1 MLESWTRAVIR
12 HRVIVLGIWVILT
25 SLGAFAGSKLE
36 GHLTTSL
43 SVPQSDSA
51 KADQIL
57 TDRFHENIEGSFTIF
72 FKFSS
77 ASKSQILGF
86 KSKISAATQSIP
98 GASVKTQK
106 AIGGILFASVATP
119 YSLTEAAKNT
129 DLLRSA
135 LDRQGL
141 RRALI
146 TGPPAINHDVTP
158 LLGSDL
164 KNGQHLAL
172 LLTLLILIL
181 VLGLCR
187 AVFIPFL
194 FALATISLT
203 LGIVYLL
210 SHRFLMVSYI
220 PNIVELIGL
229 GLAIDYSLLIVHRLR
244 RELMASRQI
253 CIDDAILNTMQTAGK
268 TVLISGISV
277 AIGLATL
284 FLVPIPFVRSLGV
297 AGLLVPTISVLA
309 VLTLQPALL
318 SFLGRNGATPWR
330 YRGLMAQSDLMN
342 SFWAKVGKFVIK
354 RPKVI
359 FTFSSLVLILLGAS
373 IFWLQTT
380 PSSLTAIP
388 HQLES
393 AQAIA
398 LATGKG
404 GPGIITPNEI
414 VVDLG
419 AAHLATQSSVEGAR
433 SKFVSQLSQ
442 DSEVV
447 AVASGNTGSFID
459 PTGQFL
465 RVYVFGN
472 HELGAKATKDLV
484 NRIRGKYVHQSAFPA
499 GTKIFVG
506 GAPAQ
511 GADLLKVIFNTFPW
525 IVFLMLFLAYLL
537 LLRTFKSLILPLK
550 AILMDLISIMVAFGS
565 MVCVFK
571 FGFGKSI
578 FGTYQL
584 DQVEAWV
591 LIFLFAVLFGL
602 SMDYEVFIVNRMKEA
617 KENGATNNEAIV
629 EGLANTGGV
638 VTAAAIIFV
647 GALSGLIVG
656 HFAGLQ
662 ELGIGLAVG
671 VLVDATIIR
680 GLLLPSSMVLLGRWN
695 WWLPASVARAIKTK
709 ASPLEVREARP

>member
-12 HRVIVLGIWVILT
+12 HRAAVLWIWVALT
-25 SLGAFAGSKLE
+25 GLGLFAGSNLD
-36 GHLTTSL
+36 GHLTTAL
-43 SVPQSDSA
+43 SVPRSDSA
-51 KADQIL
+51 KVDQIL
-57 TDRFHENIEGSFTIF
+57 TERFHENIEGSFTIF
-72 FKFSS
+72 FKFTD
-77 ASKSQILGF
+77 ATNSQILAF
-86 KSKISAATQSIP
+86 KAKISAATQSIP

-119 YSLTEAAKNT
+119 YSLTQAAKYT
-129 DLLRSA
+129 SA
-135 LDRQGL
+135 LRTALDHQGL
-141 RRALI
+141 HQALI

-158 LLGSDL
+158 LLGRDL
-164 KNGQHLAL
+164 KNGQRLAL
-172 LLTLLILIL
+172 LLTLFILIL
-181 VLGLCR
+181 VLGFCR
-187 AVFIPFL
+187 AIFIPFL

-210 SHRFLMVSYI
+210 SRHFLMVSYI

-244 RELMASRQI
+244 RELMSSPEI
-253 CIDDAILNTMQTAGK
+253 SINDAILNTMQTAGK
-268 TVLISGISV
+268 TVLISGTSV

-318 SFLGRNGATPWR
+318 SFLGRKGAMPWR
-330 YRGLMAQSDLMN
+330 YRGLMAHSDVMN
-342 SFWAKVGKFVIK
+342 SFWARVGRFVIK
-354 RPKVI
+354 RPKAI
-359 FTFSSLVLILLGAS
+359 FTFSSLTLILLGS
-373 IFWLQTT
+373 SVLWLQTT

-393 AQAIA
+393 SRAIA

-404 GPGIITPNEI
+404 GPGIITPNVI
-414 VVDLG
+414 VIDLG
-419 AAHLATQSSVEGAR
+419 AANMATHSRTESAR
-433 SKFVSQLSQ
+433 SRFVGQLSQ

-447 AVASGNTGSFID
+447 AVAAGNTASFVD
-459 PTGQFL
+459 TTGQFL

-472 HELGAKATKDLV
+472 HELGARATKDLV
-484 NRIRGKYVHQSAFPA
+484 NRIRGKYVHQSTFPA
-499 GTKIFVG
+499 GTTVYVG

-511 GADLLKVIFNTFPW
+511 GADLLKVIFKTFPW
-525 IVFLMLFLAYLL
+525 IVLLMLFLAYLL

-578 FGTYQL
+578 LGTYQL

-602 SMDYEVFIVNRMKEA
+602 SMDYEVFIVNRIKEA
-617 KENGATNNEAIV
+617 KDRGATNNDSVV
-629 EGLANTGGV
+629 EGLAHTGGV
-638 VTAAAIIFV
+638 VSAAAIIFV
-647 GALSGLIVG
+647 SALTGLIAG

-662 ELGIGLAVG
+662 ELGVGLAVG
-671 VLVDATIIR
+671 VLVDATLVR
-680 GLLLPSSMVLLGRWN
+680 GLLLPSAMVLLGRWN
-695 WWLPASVARAIKTK
+695 WWLPESVARIIKSK